1 MAFSS
6 PPFKLVLSRSG
17 VLLSCNQ
24 YGTEP
29 KRGQDSQPW
38 LHLWRKLLMA
48 TSFPPYLPGLD
59 FYFST
64 PLVSLPAGAMLV
76 ISPHSLPP
84 EAGQVWRQGRA
95 GASPGRGVRGGGS
108 RGACCKRRKE
118 GTSQSFEGQ
127 SGSLGRS
134 HYCHSGFHALRGRI
148 FLCKPVSYKSS
159 ELSSGYVP
167 GRG

>member
-48 TSFPPYLPGLD
+48 TSFPPHLLALIFTFPFLLFLSQQAPCWLSHPIPCLPKKGK
-59 FYFST
+59 YGGREEQE
-64 PLVSLPAGAMLV
+64 PAQDG
-76 ISPHSLPP
+76 
-84 EAGQVWRQGRA
+84 
-95 GASPGRGVRGGGS
+95 GRGEVATGVHAVTEG
-108 RGACCKRRKE
+108 KRRPPKALKA
-118 GTSQSFEGQ
+118 
-127 SGSLGRS
+127 SL
-134 HYCHSGFHALRGRI
+134 
-148 FLCKPVSYKSS
+148 
-159 ELSSGYVP
+159 VP
-167 GRG
+167 